1 MLKKILMGITI
12 VGTMAILIVGGVN
25 RTLAKTSDE
34 YGTGS
39 RSTKNINPRVEATK
53 ELNDRLRPGN
63 GGEAAAGRGRS
74 AQSERV
80 VDLSPNSVVEQ
91 RGAGQG
97 YMGGK
102 GRQTEPGGEQLVR
115 TERQVKELVTLQGSF
130 SRVEPAEEVVMDVES
145 GQIVMEGRSLSYAVS
160 QGFAAH
166 VGDAVSLT
174 GFYEGESFEIVELAN
189 QTSAQVIQLREPGGR
204 PLWAGGRR
212 AG

>member
-34 YGTGS
+34 YGAGS
-39 RSTKNINPRVEATK
+39 RSTKNMNPRVEAAK

-63 GGEAAAGRGRS
+63 GSEAAAGRGRS

-80 VDLSPNSVVEQ
+80 VDLSPNGVVEQ
-91 RGAGQG
+91 LGAGQG
-97 YMGGK
+97 YMGGN
-102 GRQTEPGGEQLVR
+102 GRQTEPDGEQLVR
-115 TERQVKELVTLQGSF
+115 SGKQVKELVTLQGSY
-130 SRVEPAEEVVMDVES
+130 SRVEPAEEVVIDVES
-145 GQIVMEGRSLSYAVS
+145 SQIVMEGRSLSYAVS
-160 QGFAAH
+160 QGFAAQ
-166 VGDAVSLT
+166 VGEVVSLR
-174 GFYEGESFEIVELAN
+174 GFYEGKNFEIIELFN
-189 QTSAQVIQLREPGGR
+189 HTSQQTIRLREPGGR